1 MNLFNEGEKVCDL
14 KNPNKMYYA
23 PNWYSLYALDM
34 QYLELQEQVLV
45 QWSSVG
51 RDTNMRV

>member
-1 MNLFNEGEKVCDL
+1 MNLFSEGEKVCDL